1 MVLFSRQLFISLQ
14 DFRFVIFSYVETD
27 SFGIENTLAESASV
41 NLEVKVQDF
50 PKDKNVTFSNLQIGQ
65 PANLSL
71 KMDIYPEPKNED
83 YDWTIYDKST
93 NTKIEVKTGMH

>member
-1 MVLFSRQLFISLQ
+1 M
-14 DFRFVIFSYVETD
+14 
-27 SFGIENTLAESASV
+27 AESASV

-93 NTKIEVKTGMH
+93 NTKIEVKTGMHWKSDAIGINLKLLSFTLSNYKIVK